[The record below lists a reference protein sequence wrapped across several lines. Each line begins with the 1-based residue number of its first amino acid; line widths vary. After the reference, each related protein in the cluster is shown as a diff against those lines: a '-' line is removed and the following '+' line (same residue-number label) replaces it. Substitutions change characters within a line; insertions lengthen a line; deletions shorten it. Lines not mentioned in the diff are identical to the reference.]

1 MESKKDAVMVVMNV
15 CKMFIPII
23 YTYIYIF
30 KYVIYEHLSVFNSKI
45 HPNTHSVWIFIE
57 NS

>member
-23 YTYIYIF
+23 YTYIYIQ
-30 KYVIYEHLSVFNSKI
+30 IRHLRASECV
-45 HPNTHSVWIFIE
+45 
-57 NS
+57 